1 MYMDQVTISTDSA
14 TIPSTTSGV
23 NVTALERIDI
33 DDLLPAALRRDS
45 PFRQLSVGRSSSTSH
60 GGARPPVANAKI
72 VVNPHPASELDQSIE
87 SSQVK

>member
-1 MYMDQVTISTDSA
+1 MSTDSPMIA
-14 TIPSTTSGV
+14 STTSGV

-45 PFRQLSVGRSSSTSH
+45 PFRQLSVGPSPGAPH
-60 GGARPPVANAKI
+60 GGARPPVANTKI

-87 SSQVK
+87 SSQVTT